1 MSRFLRRAAEEEE
14 GHDISKE
21 LFLGIM
27 MLMLCLG
34 IMILNVALPVWR
46 VHQHDPQ
53 EGDVVVVYNRERWGI
68 SQDGYRIVQSLKEGD
83 YKQLVQ
89 DLVREPETNLHLF
102 NRGGGSN
109 EMMVRH
115 AAYADSLLSTNQV
128 NLKVRTAVY
137 VHFR

>member
-1 MSRFLRRAAEEEE
+1 M
-14 GHDISKE
+14 
-21 LFLGIM
+21 
-27 MLMLCLG
+27 
-34 IMILNVALPVWR
+34 
-46 VHQHDPQ
+46 
-53 EGDVVVVYNRERWGI
+53 
-68 SQDGYRIVQSLKEGD
+68 QSLKEGD